1 MLEETKMNEDVAK
14 SLLALSKSI
23 DDVIA
28 QMFTEVDKIEDPALK
43 TRFNT
48 AVGNLLG
55 YIARDLIFPLEN
67 IYPELRERN

>member
-1 MLEETKMNEDVAK
+1 MNEDVAK

-23 DDVIA
+23 DEIITK
-28 QMFTEVDKIEDPALK
+28 MFTEINKIDDQLLK

-48 AVGNLLG
+48 TVGNLMG

-67 IYPELRERN
+67 IYPDLREGN

>member
-1 MLEETKMNEDVAK
+1 MKMNEDVVK

-23 DDVIA
+23 DEVIA
-28 QMFTEVDKIEDPALK
+28 QMFTEIDKIDGQLLK

-48 AVGNLLG
+48 AVANLMG

-67 IYPELRERN
+67 IYPDLREGN

>member
-1 MLEETKMNEDVAK
+1 MNEDVAK

-23 DDVIA
+23 DEIIT
-28 QMFTEVDKIEDPALK
+28 QMFTESDKLDDQPLK

-48 AVGNLLG
+48 TVGNLMG

-67 IYPELRERN
+67 IYPDLREGN

>member
-1 MLEETKMNEDVAK
+1 MSA
-14 SLLALSKSI
+14 
-23 DDVIA
+23 
-28 QMFTEVDKIEDPALK
+28 EVDKIDDQILK